1 MAITKKHRCFILYF
15 KNLFQSLRSS
25 KTHIFLSG
33 WIFIFLF
40 ILTSIKLNAKP
51 DEKEIKGESYN
62 PFQTQDT
69 STVYKLKYP
78 FKSEYFNPL
87 NYKFTS
93 PLFLKTPSNIKSQ
106 VAYNPD
112 GNKYVF
118 FSRMGNLNYR
128 SPFNMGFQEY
138 QNYSLKKSE
147 SDYWKQRIQTS
158 SGDNRAGILPA
169 LHVGNEVFD
178 QIFGGDLI
186 DIRPQGSAELTFGVL
201 ANNRK
206 DETLDVRRRRTTN
219 FDFKEKIQMSVLAN
233 IGDKIQFKTN
243 YNTEST
249 FDFENKLALK
259 YEGKEDEIVKLIE
272 AGDVNLP
279 LPTTLITGSQS
290 LFGIKTKLQFGR
302 ATITSVFSQQKSQ
315 TSSITVQGGAQTN
328 EFSLTAVDYEENRHF
343 FIGQYFREDV
353 IDSEGKLSNRYN
365 EALKNLPIVASN
377 VNITRMEVW
386 VTNIGP
392 AVTDNRNIVAL
403 ADLGEYNPNNKI
415 LNPVLGGR
423 LPSNYSNGLLSRID
437 TAQIRDINTVSNY
450 LKNDPLNMGSSG
462 YFIAGEDFE
471 KIESARKLRPS
482 EYTFNSRLGFISLNT
497 TLNSD
502 QTLAVAYQY
511 TVIGDDKVYQV
522 GEFTDQGINA
532 PQVLMV
538 KMLKSTSVNTRN
550 KMWDLMMKNVYSI
563 RAYQVNPED
572 FIFNIF
578 YSGNENG
585 IPTAYLTEGSEKI
598 KGIPLIR
605 LMNMDNL
612 NPQLNPPPDGIFDFI
627 DGAATN
633 GGTVESSNGR
643 IFFPVL
649 EPFGKDLRKQFLDS
663 ELANKYAFDSLYT
676 LTKTGAEQ
684 YPDKNKF
691 ILEGIYK
698 SSSSNEIS
706 LNALN
711 VPQGSVIVSA
721 GGIPLTE
728 NVDYTVDY
736 TLGRVRI
743 INEGILN
750 SGTPIRVSLESNSMF
765 NLQTKRMMGTHIN
778 YALKQNTNIGATII
792 NLNERP
798 LTQKTNYGDDPIS
811 NTIWGINFNFEEE
824 SRLLTKLVDKL
835 PFISTKEK
843 SVINVDGEFAHF
855 IPGHSKAIG
864 KTGTSY
870 IDDFEGSK
878 STLDLKNFGAW
889 LLASTP
895 QGQFDVFPE
904 AAPNEGINYGKN
916 RAKFAW
922 YIIDPL
928 FYDRKTNLKPP
939 NIDNNELS
947 KNSVRQVLET
957 EIFPNKD
964 IPNGI
969 PTNIPILNMAFYPKE
984 KGPYNYDVEPIG
996 GLTSGINQE
1005 GELNNPASRWGG
1017 VMRKIE
1023 STDFEATNVEYIEF
1037 WLMDPFSE
1045 DATNNGKL
1053 YFNLGDVSEDILR
1066 DSRKSFENGLPST
1079 EEVINV
1085 DTTIWGRVPSL
1096 QSLVE
1101 SFSNQAGTRVFQD
1114 VGYDG
1119 LSDADE
1125 RSFFNSAN
1133 GRHDY
1138 LNKIQNNFGTN
1149 SVAYINSI
1157 EDPASDNYHYFRG
1170 SDLDDNNKYASIL
1183 ERYKNFNNPDGN
1195 SPSNDQN
1202 PEPYP
1207 TSATSLPNIEDIN
1220 YDNTLSEAERYFQYE
1235 IELDKLKMNIGE
1247 NYITDIYEATSHQLP
1262 NGTLKNTKW
1271 YQFKIP
1277 ISQPDKVIGNIQDF
1291 KSIRF
1296 LRMFMNGFE
1305 RPAVL
1310 RFATLEL
1317 VRGEWRRFNNS
1328 LLPGMEATVPID
1340 LQSETTF
1347 DVSAVNIEENGKR
1360 YPVPY
1365 VVPPGIEREINIAT
1379 TDIIRRNE
1387 QSMVLKVDNL
1397 EDGDARGVYKT
1408 TDFDF
1413 RQYKNLRMFVHAEK
1427 MIESEELQTGEL
1439 SIFMRFGADFSENY
1453 YEYEI
1458 PLNFTPWGTSAA
1470 DPDAIWPEDNSFSI
1484 DLEKLVDIKQQRNI
1498 AMRDPNSNLSNSTP
1512 YVVYDGNA
1520 KVTVIGMPSISDV
1533 KAILVGIRNPE
1544 QVNSAAGDDG
1554 LPKSAEVWVNE
1565 MRLTDFSNKGGWA
1578 ATARISA
1585 NLADLGRVTFMG
1597 SHNSAGFGSIE
1608 QRVNETSR
1616 EAITAIDFS
1625 TDMELGK
1632 FFPEKSGIRIPFHF
1646 DYSETQSTPQF
1657 NPLDPD
1663 IKLKDE
1669 LDSFDTQD
1677 QRDSLTKITVDYVQR
1692 KNLNFMNVRKDKV
1705 NGGKSKVYDVENL
1718 SLSYAYSEIYSRNID
1733 VEYDMKKAYR
1743 GGFGYNFSNNPKPIK
1758 PFGKSKFLS
1767 KSKYLKLIQDFNFFL
1782 APKLIS
1788 FRTDMFREHN
1798 QRTLRNKSRGDVPM
1812 ETFYMKKWDWNRNYN
1827 VKYDLSQSL
1836 RVDFRANATA
1846 YIDEPQGNP
1855 EKGDEEY
1862 SAYRSEIFKE
1872 IGRLGSINR
1881 YNQILQA
1888 NYTLP
1893 LQKIPIVD
1901 WISSQINYQSN
1912 FNWGASPRSI
1922 QEQFGNQIE
1931 NSAQI
1936 QFTGDFNFVKFYEK
1950 IPYFKALNQPQRRVQ
1965 SRARKVAGQD
1975 LQKEVMQGEED
1986 AKPKNRVN
1994 YLKLVADNML
2004 KILMGV
2010 KRASFNY
2017 SEIKGTYIPGFYPE
2031 PTSFGNSW
2039 KYHSNTDIG
2048 NDQPSTLAPG
2058 IGFVFGDQRDIR
2070 NDAVRYGWLSVDTLL
2085 NQPYATKSTTNLTMR
2100 ATVEPFPGFKV
2111 ELNADRAYSIN
2122 HSEYFR
2128 ADGDGVFHSYS
2139 PVDNGSFSM
2148 STIAWSS
2155 AFNKEL
2161 ADNISENFEKFKANR
2176 EIIAYR
2182 LAEENPNYSGQ
2193 TFVAD
2198 SVNGNEVRYPLGY
2211 GPASQ
2216 DVLLYSLL
2224 AAYTGKD
2231 PKKMTLSK
2239 FPRIPLPNWRV
2250 TFTGLTKI
2258 EALQKIFR
2266 NITIVHAYRASY
2278 NVGNF
2283 VSTVGRQML
2292 NGYPATLNV
2301 DGENYIPEYDISQVS
2316 ISEQF
2321 APLISIDVIMQ
2332 NSMTTKIEIKKS
2344 RNLSFSFANNQMVE
2358 VKSKE
2363 IIVGIGYRIKDVG
2376 FTMRVP
2382 GGGQSSRRMSSDLNL
2397 KADFSMRSN
2406 KTTLRRIDEG
2416 INQISAGQKIISIN
2430 TSADYM
2436 VNQKFNV
2443 RLFFDKVIN
2452 NPFVSNQYPN
2462 STTNGGISLRFMLN

>member
-1 MAITKKHRCFILYF
+1 
-15 KNLFQSLRSS
+15 LRSAD
-25 KTHIFLSG
+25 KNICVNW
-33 WIFIFLF
+33 WIFVFIFIIIAF
-40 ILTSIKLNAKP
+40 APNTVFAEEDPIKNQSGFQLSDTVPNLRIPYQSKFF
-51 DEKEIKGESYN
+51 E
-62 PFQTQDT
+62 PF
-69 STVYKLKYP
+69 
-78 FKSEYFNPL
+78 
-87 NYKFTS
+87 NYRFTS
-93 PLFLKTPSNIKSQ
+93 PIFLRTPPNIKSQ
-106 VAYNPD
+106 IVYDPQNRKYN
-112 GNKYVF
+112 F

-128 SPFNMGFQEY
+128 QPYQLNFDEY
-138 QNYSLKKSE
+138 QDYALKKSVNDYFRDRRNTSG
-147 SDYWKQRIQTS
+147 SDS
-158 SGDNRAGILPA
+158 RAGIIPSV
-169 LHVGNEVFD
+169 HVGGEAFD
-178 QIFGGDLI
+178 RIFGGNTI

-272 AGDVNLP
+272 AGDVTLP

-302 ATITSVFSQQKSQ
+302 TTITSVFSQQKSQ

-343 FIGQYFREDV
+343 FIGQYFREDLT
-353 IDSEGKLSNRYN
+353 DNEGKQSNRYN
-365 EALKNLPIVASN
+365 EALKNLPVITSN
-377 VNITRMEVW
+377 INITRMEVW

-392 AVTDNRNIVAL
+392 AVSDNRNIIAL
-403 ADLGEYNPNNKI
+403 SDLGEFNPDNRYI
-415 LNPVLGGR
+415 NPKTGGH
-423 LPSNYSNGLLSRID
+423 LPSNLSNDLLNRLD
-437 TAQIRDINTVSNY
+437 TAQLRDINTVSNY
-450 LKNDPLNMGSSG
+450 LKYDPLNLGQSG

-471 KIESARKLRPS
+471 KIESARKLRSS
-482 EYTFNSRLGFISLNT
+482 EYTFNKRLGFISLNT
-497 TLNSD
+497 TLNPD

-511 TVIGDDKVYQV
+511 TVIGDNKIYQV

-532 PQVLMV
+532 PQVLIV
-538 KMLKSTSVNTRN
+538 KMLKSTSVNTHR

-563 RAYQVNPED
+563 RAYQINPED

-578 YSGNENG
+578 YSGNKNG
-585 IPTAYLTEGSEKI
+585 IPTAYLTEGDDNI

-612 NPQLNPPPDGIFDFI
+612 SPQLNPPPDGIFDFI
-627 DGAATN
+627 DGAATD
-633 GGTVESSNGR
+633 GGTIQASNGR

-649 EPFGKDLRKQFLDS
+649 EPFGKDLRKLFTDPA
-663 ELANKYAFDSLYT
+663 LASKYAYDSLYT

-684 YPDKNKF
+684 YPQKNKF

-711 VPQGSVIVSA
+711 VPQGSVVVSA

-750 SGTPIRVSLESNSMF
+750 SGTPIKVSLESNSMF

-778 YALKQNTNIGATII
+778 YALKDNTNIGATII

-843 SVINVDGEFAHF
+843 SVINIDGEFAHF

-895 QGQFDVFPE
+895 QGQYDEFPE
-904 AAPNEGINYGKN
+904 SAPNEGLNYGKN
-916 RAKFAW
+916 RAKMAW

-928 FYDRKTNLKPP
+928 FYDRKTTLKPP

-969 PTNIPILNMAFYPKE
+969 PTNIPILNMAFYPAE
-984 KGPYNYDVEPIG
+984 KGPYNFDVTPVG
-996 GLTSGINQE
+996 NLTAGINE
-1005 GELNNPASRWGG
+1005 TGALNDPESRWGG

-1045 DATNNGKL
+1045 DATNSGKL
-1053 YFNLGDVSEDILR
+1053 YFNLGDISEDILR

-1079 EEVINV
+1079 EEVVNV
-1085 DTTIWGRVPSL
+1085 DTTIWGRVPTL

-1101 SFSNQAGTRVFQD
+1101 SFDNQAGTRRYQD

-1119 LSDADE
+1119 LGDDDE
-1125 RSFFNSAN
+1125 QSFFNEIS
-1133 GRHDY
+1133 GKHDY
-1138 LNKIQNNFGTN
+1138 LNKIQNIFGTN
-1149 SVAYINSI
+1149 SVAFINANR
-1157 EDPASDNYHYFRG
+1157 DPSSDNYHYFRG
-1170 SDLDDNNKYASIL
+1170 SDYDDDNRYASIL

-1195 SPSNDQN
+1195 SPSSDQN

-1207 TSATSLPNIEDIN
+1207 TAATAMPDGEDIN

-1235 IELDKLKMNIGE
+1235 IELDKQKMLIGQ

-1262 NGTLKNTKW
+1262 NGNLRNTKW

-1277 ISQPDKVIGNIQDF
+1277 VNQPDKIVGNIQDF

-1296 LRMFMNGFE
+1296 LRMFMKGFK
-1305 RPAVL
+1305 RPVVL

-1317 VRGEWRRFNNS
+1317 VRGEWRRYNQS
-1328 LLPGMEATVPID
+1328 LMEGVDISQPID
-1340 LQSETTF
+1340 LESQTTF

-1365 VVPPGIEREINIAT
+1365 VIPPGIEREINIAT

-1387 QSMVLKVDNL
+1387 QAMVMKVDNL
-1397 EDGDARGVYKT
+1397 EDGDSRGVYKT

-1413 RQYKNLRMFVHAEK
+1413 RQYKNLQMFVHAEK
-1427 MIESEELQTGEL
+1427 MYEAKELQSGEL
-1439 SIFMRFGADFSENY
+1439 SVFMRFGSDFSENY

-1458 PLNFTPWGTSAA
+1458 PLQFTPWGTTAA
-1470 DPDAIWPEDNSFSI
+1470 DPYAIWPEDNSFSI
-1484 DLEKLVDIKQQRNI
+1484 DLERLVEIKQQRNI
-1498 AMRDPNSNLSNSTP
+1498 AMRDPASGLSNSVP
-1512 YVVYDGNA
+1512 YIIYDGNA

-1533 KAILVGIRNPE
+1533 KAILIGIRNPKS
-1544 QVNSAAGDDG
+1544 VNSAAGDDG
-1554 LPKSAEVWVNE
+1554 MPKSAEIWVNE
-1565 MRLTDFSNKGGWA
+1565 MRLTDFSNNGGWA

-1585 NLADLGRVTFMG
+1585 NLADLGRVTLMG
-1597 SHNSAGFGSIE
+1597 SHNTPGFGSIE
-1608 QRVNETSR
+1608 QRVNETFM
-1616 EAITAIDFS
+1616 EAITSIDFS
-1625 TDMELGK
+1625 TDMEIGK

-1646 DYSETQSTPQF
+1646 DYSEAQSTPQY

-1663 IKLKDE
+1663 IELKKE
-1669 LDSFDTQD
+1669 LDSFETQEE
-1677 QRDSLTKITVDYVQR
+1677 RDSLNRIVVDYVQR
-1692 KNLNFMNVRKDKV
+1692 KNINFMNVRKDKL
-1705 NGGKSKVYDVENL
+1705 NGEKARVYDIENL
-1718 SLSYAYSEIYSRNID
+1718 NFSYAYSEIFSRNID
-1733 VEYDMKKAYR
+1733 VDYDLKKVYR
-1743 GGFGYNFSNNPKPIK
+1743 GGFGYNFTNNPKLVK
-1758 PFGKSKFLS
+1758 PFGKSEFLS
-1767 KSKYLKLIQDFNFFL
+1767 GSKYLNLIRDFNFYYL
-1782 APKLIS
+1782 PKLIS
-1788 FRTDMFREHN
+1788 FRTDMYREHN
-1798 QRTLRNKSRGDVPM
+1798 KRTLRNKSSGDVPM
-1812 ETFYMKKWDWNRNYN
+1812 ETFYVKKWDWNRNYN
-1827 VKYDLSQSL
+1827 VKFDLSQSL
-1836 RVDFRANATA
+1836 KLDFRANATA

-1862 SAYRSEIFKE
+1862 SAYRREIFDE

-1881 YNQILQA
+1881 YNQLLIL
-1888 NYTLP
+1888 NYALP
-1893 LQKIPIVD
+1893 FQKMPLLD
-1901 WISSQINYQSN
+1901 WISSQLSYQGT
-1912 FNWGASPRSI
+1912 FNWGASPSSI
-1922 QEQFGNQIE
+1922 QQQFGNQIE
-1931 NSAQI
+1931 NSAQL
-1936 QFTGDFNFVKFYEK
+1936 QLTGDFNLSKLYDK
-1950 IPYFKALNQPQRRVQ
+1950 IPYFKSINQPQRVVQ
-1965 SRARKVAGQD
+1965 SRNQPSTNQNLQDEVVRGEEEKHQKDRPNYFKVA
-1975 LQKEVMQGEED
+1975 
-1986 AKPKNRVN
+1986 
-1994 YLKLVADNML
+1994 ADNL
-2004 KILMGV
+2004 LRLLMAV
-2010 KRASFNY
+2010 KRASVNY
-2017 SEIKGTYIPGFYPE
+2017 SEIRGTFIPGFYPE

-2039 KYHSNTDIG
+2039 KYTPDEDLYSRYPNFE
-2048 NDQPSTLAPG
+2048 NNYPSSLAPG

-2070 NDAVRYGWLSVDTLL
+2070 NDAVRYGWLSPDTLL
-2085 NQPYATKSTTNLTMR
+2085 NQQYATKLTSNLTMR
-2100 ATVEPFPGFKV
+2100 ATIEPLSGLKI
-2111 ELNADRAYSIN
+2111 ELNADRAYAVS

-2128 ADGDGVFHSYS
+2128 ADANGNFHSYA
-2139 PVDNGSFSM
+2139 PIDNGSFSM
-2148 STIAWSS
+2148 SIIAWKS
-2155 AFNKEL
+2155 AFKKESSE
-2161 ADNISENFEKFKANR
+2161 NISENFKNFKNYR

-2182 LAEENPNYSGQ
+2182 LANENPNYSGQ

-2198 SVNGNEVRYPLGY
+2198 TINGDLVRFPVGY
-2211 GPASQ
+2211 GPSSQ

-2224 AAYTGKD
+2224 AAYTGKNPED
-2231 PKKMTLSK
+2231 IALTK
-2239 FPRIPLPNWRV
+2239 FPKIPIPNWRI

-2266 NITIVHAYRASY
+2266 NITLMHAYRASY
-2278 NVGNF
+2278 NVGSF
-2283 VSTVGRQML
+2283 VSNVGREMI
-2292 NGYPATLNV
+2292 NGFPASLNV
-2301 DGENYIPEYDISQVS
+2301 DGINFIPEYDIAQVS
-2316 ISEQF
+2316 ITEQF

-2332 NSMTTKIEIKKS
+2332 NSLTSKVEIKKS
-2344 RNLSFSFANNQMVE
+2344 RNLAFSFANNQLIE
-2358 VKSKE
+2358 VKSDE
-2363 IIVGIGYRIKDVG
+2363 LVVGIGYRIKDVS
-2376 FTMRVP
+2376 FMVKSAT
-2382 GGGQSSRRMSSDLNL
+2382 GGNSSRRMSSDLNL
-2397 KADFSMRSN
+2397 KADFSIRNN
-2406 KTTLRRIDEG
+2406 KTTLRRINEG
-2416 INQISAGQKIISIN
+2416 INQISAGQKVVSIN

-2436 VNQKFNV
+2436 VNQKFNI
-2443 RLFFDKVIN
+2443 RFFFDKVIN
-2452 NPFVSNQYPN
+2452 NPFVSTQYPN
-2462 STTNGGISLRFMLN
+2462 STTNGGISLRFILN

>member
-1 MAITKKHRCFILYF
+1 MKA
-15 KNLFQSLRSS
+15 NADENE
-25 KTHIFLSG
+25 
-33 WIFIFLF
+33 
-40 ILTSIKLNAKP
+40 LNKP
-51 DEKEIKGESYN
+51 KYN
-62 PFQTQDT
+62 PFIKQDT
-69 STVYKLKYP
+69 ISGIKLQYP
-78 FKSEYFNPL
+78 FKSQYFEPF
-87 NYKFTS
+87 NYKFFS
-93 PLFLKTPSNIKSQ
+93 PLFLRTPANIKSQ
-106 VAYNPD
+106 ITYDPR
-112 GNKYVF
+112 NKEYLF

-128 SPFNMGFQEY
+128 SPFSMGFNEY
-138 QNYSLKKSE
+138 QKYALKKSE
-147 SDYWKQRIQTS
+147 SDYWKERINTS
-158 SGDNRAGILPA
+158 GNDSRAGILPA
-169 LHVGNEVFD
+169 IHVGGEVFD
-178 QIFGGDLI
+178 RIFGGNNI

-201 ANNRK
+201 SNNRK

-272 AGDVNLP
+272 AGDVTLP

-290 LFGIKTKLQFGR
+290 LFGIKTKLQFGK

-328 EFSLTAVDYEENRHF
+328 KFSLTAVDYEENRHF

-353 IDSEGKLSNRYN
+353 IGQDGKPSNRYN
-365 EALKNLPIVASN
+365 EALRNLPVIASN

-392 AVTDNRNIVAL
+392 AVTDNRNIIAL
-403 ADLGEYNPNNKI
+403 ADLGEYQPNNRYI
-415 LNPVLGGR
+415 NPLSGGN
-423 LPSNYSNGLLSRID
+423 LPSNFSNNLMSRLD
-437 TAQIRDINTVSNY
+437 TAQLRNINTVSNY
-450 LKNDPLNMGSSG
+450 LKYDPLNNGQSG
-462 YFIAGEDFE
+462 YFVAGEDFE

-482 EYTFNSRLGFISLNT
+482 EYTFNSKLGFVSLNT
-497 TLNSD
+497 TLNAD

-511 TVIGDDKVYQV
+511 TVIGDNRVYQV
-522 GEFTDQGINA
+522 GEFTDQGVDA
-532 PQVLMV
+532 PEVLIV
-538 KMLKSTSVNTRN
+538 KLIKSTSVNTHN
-550 KMWDLMMKNVYSI
+550 QIWNLMMKNVYSI

-578 YSGNENG
+578 YSGNKNG
-585 IPTAYLTEGSEKI
+585 IPTAYLTEGNENI

-605 LMNMDNL
+605 LLNMDNL

-627 DGAATN
+627 DGAARN
-633 GGTVESSNGR
+633 GGTIEAANGR

-649 EPFGKDLRKQFLDS
+649 EPFGKDLRKLFTDP
-663 ELANKYAFDSLYT
+663 ELANKYAYDSLYT

-691 ILEGIYK
+691 LLEGIYK

-711 VPQGSVIVSA
+711 VPQGSVVVSA
-721 GGIPLTE
+721 GGIPLSE
-728 NVDYTVDY
+728 NIDYTVDY

-765 NLQTKRMMGTHIN
+765 NLQTKRLMGTHIN
-778 YALKQNTNIGATII
+778 YALKENTNIGATII

-843 SVINVDGEFAHF
+843 SIINIDGEFAHF

-895 QGQFDVFPE
+895 QGQLEMFPE

-928 FYDRKTNLKPP
+928 FYDRKANLKPP

-984 KGPYNYDVEPIG
+984 KGPYNFDVDPIG
-996 GLTSGINQE
+996 NLTAGINQQ
-1005 GELNNPASRWGG
+1005 GELNNPESRWGG

-1045 DATNNGKL
+1045 DGTNKGKL
-1053 YFNLGDVSEDILR
+1053 FFNLGDISEDILR
-1066 DSRKSFENGLPST
+1066 DSRKSFENGLPT
-1079 EEVINV
+1079 GPEVVNV
-1085 DTTIWGRVPSL
+1085 DTTIWGRVPTL

-1101 SFSNQAGTRVFQD
+1101 SFANQAGTRKYQD

-1119 LSDADE
+1119 LSDEDE
-1125 RSFFNSAN
+1125 RSFFNITN
-1133 GRHDY
+1133 GKHDY
-1138 LNKIQNNFGTN
+1138 LNKIQQNFGTN
-1149 SVAYINSI
+1149 SDAYLKALA
-1157 EDPASDNYHYFRG
+1157 DPASDDYHYFRA
-1170 SDLDDNNKYASIL
+1170 SAYDDDNRFASIL
-1183 ERYKNFNNPDGN
+1183 ERYKNFNNPEGN
-1195 SPSNDQN
+1195 SPASDQN
-1202 PEPYP
+1202 IESYP
-1207 TSATSLPNIEDIN
+1207 TAATSLPNIEDIN

-1235 IELDKLKMNIGE
+1235 IDLDQVKMNIGE

-1262 NGTLKNTKW
+1262 NGNFKITKW

-1277 ISQPDKVIGNIQDF
+1277 INKPDQVVGNIQDF

-1296 LRMFMNGFE
+1296 LRMFMNGFQ
-1305 RPAVL
+1305 RPVVL

-1317 VRGEWRRFNNS
+1317 VRGEWRRYNHS
-1328 LLPGMEATVPID
+1328 LLPGEASVPID
-1340 LQSETTF
+1340 LQSQTTF

-1387 QSMVLKVDNL
+1387 QSMVLKVDQL

-1427 MIESEELQTGEL
+1427 MIESQEIQKGEL
-1439 SIFMRFGADFSENY
+1439 SVFMRFGADFTENY

-1458 PLNFTPWGTSAA
+1458 PLNFTPWGTIVS
-1470 DPDAIWPEDNSFSI
+1470 DPDAIWPEDNSFNI
-1484 DLEKLVDIKQQRNI
+1484 DLERLVEIKQQRNI
-1498 AMRDPNSNLSNSTP
+1498 AMRDPNSHLSNSIP

-1520 KVTVIGMPSISDV
+1520 KVTVIGMPSVSDV
-1533 KAILVGIRNPE
+1533 KAVLIGIRNPK
-1544 QVNSAAGDDG
+1544 QINSAAGDDG

-1585 NLADLGRVTFMG
+1585 NLADLGRMTFMG
-1597 SHNSAGFGSIE
+1597 SHNTAGFGSIE
-1608 QRVNETSR
+1608 QRVNETFR
-1616 EAITAIDFS
+1616 EAITSFDFS

-1646 DYSETQSTPQF
+1646 DYSEAQSSPQY

-1663 IKLKDE
+1663 VKLNDE
-1669 LDSFDTQD
+1669 LESFETKQE
-1677 QRDSLTKITVDYVQR
+1677 RDSLKRIVVDYVQR
-1692 KNLNFMNVRKDKV
+1692 KNINFMNVRKDKV
-1705 NGGKSKVYDVENL
+1705 NNTKSKVYDVENL
-1718 SLSYAYSEIYSRNID
+1718 NLSYAYSEIYSRNID

-1743 GGFGYNFSNNPKPIK
+1743 GGFGYNFNNNPKVYK
-1758 PFGKSKFLS
+1758 PFGKSKFLGQS
-1767 KSKYLKLIQDFNFFL
+1767 PYLKLIQDFNFYL
-1782 APKLIS
+1782 APRLVS
-1788 FRTDMFREHN
+1788 FRTDMFREHDM
-1798 QRTLRNKSRGDVPM
+1798 RTLRNKSSGDVPM
-1812 ETFYMKKWDWNRNYN
+1812 ETFYVKKWDWNRNYN
-1827 VKYDLSQSL
+1827 IKFDLSQSL
-1836 RVDFRANATA
+1836 KLDFRANATA

-1855 EKGDEEY
+1855 EKGDADY
-1862 SAYRSEIFKE
+1862 SAYRREIYKE
-1872 IGRLGSINR
+1872 IGSLGTINR
-1881 YNQILQA
+1881 YNQILQL

-1893 LQKIPIVD
+1893 LQKIPIID
-1901 WISSQINYQSN
+1901 WVSSQVNYQGT
-1912 FNWGASPRSI
+1912 FNWGASPRSL
-1922 QEQFGNQIE
+1922 QERFGNQIE
-1931 NSAQI
+1931 NSSQI
-1936 QFTGDFNFVKFYEK
+1936 QFTGDFNMTKLYDK
-1950 IPYFKALNQPQRRVQ
+1950 IPYFKSLNQPVRRAQ
-1965 SRARKVAGQD
+1965 NRTQTAIGQNV
-1975 LQKEVMQGEED
+1975 QKEVMRGQEEVESQ
-1986 AKPKNRVN
+1986 NRVN
-1994 YLKLVADNML
+1994 YFKVVADNLL
-2004 KILMGV
+2004 KILMGI

-2017 SEIKGTYIPGFYPE
+2017 SEISGTYIPGFYPE

-2039 KYHSNTDIG
+2039 RYSPNSDVY
-2048 NDQPSTLAPG
+2048 NDAPSKLAPG

-2070 NDAVRYGWLSVDTLL
+2070 NDAVRYGWLSADTLL
-2085 NQPYATKSTTNLTMR
+2085 NQPYATKKTTNLTLR
-2100 ATVEPFPGFKV
+2100 ASIEPFPGIKI
-2111 ELNADRAYSIN
+2111 ELNADRAYSMN
-2122 HSEYFR
+2122 HTEYFR
-2128 ADGDGVFHSYS
+2128 ADANGDFHSYS

-2155 AFNKEL
+2155 AFKKEL
-2161 ADNISENFEKFKANR
+2161 AENMSENFEQFKNNR

-2182 LAEENPNYSGQ
+2182 LAGENPNYSGQ
-2193 TFVAD
+2193 TFSTD
-2198 SVNGNEVRYPLGY
+2198 TINGTTLRFPVGY
-2211 GPASQ
+2211 GPSSQ

-2224 AAYTGKD
+2224 AAYTGKNA
-2231 PKKMTLSK
+2231 KKMSLTK
-2239 FPRIPLPNWRV
+2239 FPRIPLPNWRI
-2250 TFTGLTKI
+2250 TFTGLSKI
-2258 EALQKIFR
+2258 KALQKIFR
-2266 NITIVHAYRASY
+2266 NITIMHAYRASY

-2283 VSTVGRQML
+2283 VSSVGRQMVD
-2292 NGYPATLNV
+2292 GYPSTLNV

-2321 APLISIDVIMQ
+2321 APLISIDVILQ
-2332 NSMTTKIEIKKS
+2332 NSLSLKAEIKKS
-2344 RNLSFSFANNQMVE
+2344 RNLAFSFANNQMIE
-2358 VKSKE
+2358 VKSDE
-2363 IIVGIGYRIKDVG
+2363 IVVGLGYRLKDVS
-2376 FTMRVP
+2376 FSMKSS
-2382 GGGQSSRRMSSDLNL
+2382 GGGNSSRRLSSDLNL
-2397 KADFSMRSN
+2397 KADFSMRTN

-2416 INQISAGQKIISIN
+2416 INQISSGQKVLSII

-2436 VNQKFNV
+2436 VNQKFNI
-2443 RLFFDKVIN
+2443 RFFFDKVIN

-2462 STTNGGISLRFMLN
+2462 STTNGGISLRFILN

>member
-1 MAITKKHRCFILYF
+1 MSYSKKHISSLGWIL
-15 KNLFQSLRSS
+15 
-25 KTHIFLSG
+25 
-33 WIFIFLF
+33 IFIFVSVNLKANF
-40 ILTSIKLNAKP
+40 PDKKLNEPKQSPFQQNDTSNKIKLR
-51 DEKEIKGESYN
+51 
-62 PFQTQDT
+62 F
-69 STVYKLKYP
+69 P
-78 FKSEYFNPL
+78 FKSQYLEPF
-87 NYKFTS
+87 NYKFTT
-93 PLFLKTPSNIKSQ
+93 PLFLRNPANLKSQ
-106 VAYNPD
+106 ISYDPE
-112 GNKYVF
+112 NKRYLF

-128 SPFNMGFQEY
+128 SPSNLNFEEY
-138 QNYSLKKSE
+138 QNFALKKSV
-147 SDYWKQRIQTS
+147 SDYWKDRLVTS
-158 SGDNRAGILPA
+158 DRDSRSSLIPSVHIGGEA
-169 LHVGNEVFD
+169 FD
-178 QIFGGDLI
+178 RIFGGNTI

-219 FDFKEKIQMSVLAN
+219 FDFKEKIQMSVMAN

-272 AGDVNLP
+272 AGDVTLP

-302 ATITSVFSQQKSQ
+302 TTITSVFSQQKSQ

-328 EFSLTAVDYEENRHF
+328 EFNLTAVDYEENRHF
-343 FIGQYFREDV
+343 FLGQYFREDV
-353 IDSEGKLSNRYN
+353 IDSQGKQSNRYN
-365 EALKNLPIVASN
+365 EALKNLPIITSN
-377 VNITRMEVW
+377 INITRMEVW

-392 AVTDNRNIVAL
+392 AVTDNRNIIAL
-403 ADLGEYNPNNKI
+403 SDLGEFQPNNKVI
-415 LNPVLGGR
+415 NPSAGGQY
-423 LPSNYSNGLLSRID
+423 PSNYSNQLMNRLD
-437 TAQIRDINTVSNY
+437 TTQLRDINTVSNY
-450 LKNDPLNMGSSG
+450 LKYDPLNIGRSG

-471 KIESARKLRPS
+471 KIESARKLRAS
-482 EYTFNSRLGFISLNT
+482 EYTFNSKLGFISLNT
-497 TLNSD
+497 TLNTD

-522 GEFTDQGINA
+522 GEFTDQGIDA
-532 PQVLMV
+532 PEVLIV
-538 KMLKSTSVNTRN
+538 KMLKSTSVNTRHQ
-550 KMWDLMMKNVYSI
+550 MWDLMMKNVYSI

-572 FIFNIF
+572 FIFNIL

-585 IPTAYLTEGSEKI
+585 IPTAYLTEGNEDI
-598 KGIPLIR
+598 KGVPLIR

-627 DGAATN
+627 DGAATS

-649 EPFGKDLRKQFLDS
+649 EPFGKDLRKLFTDP
-663 ELANKYAFDSLYT
+663 ELADKYSYDSLYT

-684 YPDKNKF
+684 YPEKNKF
-691 ILEGIYK
+691 LLEGIYK

-721 GGIPLTE
+721 GGIPLAE
-728 NVDYTVDY
+728 NIDYTVDY

-750 SGTPIRVSLESNSMF
+750 SGTPIKVSLESNSMF
-765 NLQTKRMMGTHIN
+765 NLQTKRMMGTHVN
-778 YALKQNTNIGATII
+778 YALKDNTNIGATII

-843 SVINVDGEFAHF
+843 SMINVDGEFAHF

-878 STLDLKNFGAW
+878 STLDLKNFGSW
-889 LLASTP
+889 LLSSTP
-895 QGQFDVFPE
+895 QGQYNEFPE
-904 AAPNEGINYGKN
+904 AAPNEGLNYGKN

-928 FYDRKTNLKPP
+928 FYDRQTNLKPP

-984 KGPYNYDVEPIG
+984 KGPYNFDVDPVG
-996 GLTSGINQE
+996 NLTAGINQD
-1005 GELNNPASRWGG
+1005 GELNDPESRWGG

-1023 STDFEATNVEYIEF
+1023 SPDFEATNVEYIEF
-1037 WLMDPFSE
+1037 WLMDPFTE
-1045 DATNNGKL
+1045 DATNSGKL
-1053 YFNLGDVSEDILR
+1053 YINLGDISEDILR
-1066 DSRKSFENGLPST
+1066 DSRKSFENGLPSGPD
-1079 EEVINV
+1079 VVNV
-1085 DTTIWGRVPSL
+1085 DTTIWGRVPTL

-1101 SFSNQAGTRVFQD
+1101 SFDNQAGTRKYQD

-1119 LSDADE
+1119 LSDEDE
-1125 RSFFNSAN
+1125 RSFFSIAT
-1133 GRHDY
+1133 GQHEY
-1138 LNKIQNNFGTN
+1138 LNKIESNFGAASN
-1149 SVAYINSI
+1149 AFSNAL

-1170 SDLDDNNKYASIL
+1170 STYDADNKYASIL

-1195 SPSNDQN
+1195 SPSSDQN
-1202 PEPYP
+1202 PESYP
-1207 TSATSLPNIEDIN
+1207 TAASAMPNVEDIN

-1235 IELDKLKMNIGE
+1235 INLDKMNMNIGE

-1262 NGTLKNTKW
+1262 NGNLKNTKW

-1277 ISQPDKVIGNIQDF
+1277 ITQPDQVIGNIQDF

-1296 LRMFMNGFE
+1296 LRMFMKGFKRE
-1305 RPAVL
+1305 VVL

-1317 VRGEWRRFNNS
+1317 VRGEWRRYNNS
-1328 LLPGMEATVPID
+1328 LLPDLEANVPID
-1340 LQSETTF
+1340 LQSETTL

-1379 TDIIRRNE
+1379 TDIIRLNE
-1387 QSMVLKVDNL
+1387 QAMVLKVDHL

-1413 RQYKNLRMFVHAEK
+1413 RQYKNLQMFVHAEK
-1427 MIESEELQTGEL
+1427 MYESTELQKGEL
-1439 SIFMRFGADFSENY
+1439 SVFMRFGADFTENY

-1458 PLNFTPWGTSAA
+1458 PLNFTPWGTTSADA
-1470 DPDAIWPEDNSFSI
+1470 DAIWPDENSFNI
-1484 DLEKLVDIKQQRNI
+1484 DLENLVDIKQQRNI
-1498 AMRDPNSNLSNSTP
+1498 AMRDPNSNLSITVP

-1533 KAILVGIRNPE
+1533 KAVLIGIRNPE
-1544 QVNSAAGDDG
+1544 QINSAAGDDG

-1565 MRLTDFSNKGGWA
+1565 MRLTDFSNEGGWA

-1585 NLADLGRVTFMG
+1585 NLADLGRVTFIG
-1597 SHNSAGFGSIE
+1597 SHNTPGFGSIE
-1608 QRVNETSR
+1608 QRVNETFR
-1616 EAITAIDFS
+1616 EAITSLDFS

-1646 DYSETQSTPQF
+1646 DYSQSQSTPQY

-1663 IKLKDE
+1663 VKLSDE

-1677 QRDSLTKITVDYVQR
+1677 ERDSLNRIVVDYVQR
-1692 KNLNFMNVRKDKV
+1692 KNINFMNVRKDKV
-1705 NGGKSKVYDVENL
+1705 GGSKSKIYDIENVN
-1718 SLSYAYSEIYSRNID
+1718 LSYAYSEIYSRNID
-1733 VEYDMKKAYR
+1733 VEYDMQKTYR
-1743 GGFGYNFSNNPKPIK
+1743 GGVGYNFTNSPKLIK

-1767 KSKYLKLIQDFNFFL
+1767 KSKYFKLIQDFNFYL
-1782 APKLIS
+1782 SPKLIS
-1788 FRTDMFREHN
+1788 FRTDMYRAHN
-1798 QRTLRNKSRGDVPM
+1798 KRTLRNKSSGDVPM
-1812 ETFYMKKWDWNRNYN
+1812 ETSYVKEWDWNRNYN
-1827 VKYDLSQSL
+1827 VKFDLSQSL
-1836 RVDFRANATA
+1836 KLDFRANAVA

-1862 SAYRSEIFKE
+1862 SAYRSEIYKE
-1872 IGRLGSINR
+1872 IKSLGSINN
-1881 YNQILQA
+1881 YNQTLQL

-1893 LQKIPIVD
+1893 LQKIPLVD
-1901 WISSQINYQSN
+1901 WVSSQVNYQST
-1912 FNWGASPRSI
+1912 FNWGASPSSI
-1922 QEQFGNQIE
+1922 QDQFGNQIE

-1936 QFTGDFNFVKFYEK
+1936 QFTGDLNLTKLYDK
-1950 IPYFKALNQPQRRVQ
+1950 IPYFKTLNKPQRRMPNRTQRPEVKAQ
-1965 SRARKVAGQD
+1965 N
-1975 LQKEVMQGEED
+1975 LQGEVMKGEEEE
-1986 AKPKNRVN
+1986 KPKNRPN
-1994 YLKLVADNML
+1994 YFKLVADNLL
-2004 KILMGV
+2004 KIMMGV

-2017 SEIKGTYIPGFYPE
+2017 SEISGTYIPGFYPA

-2039 KYHSNTDIG
+2039 KYRPDTELYSNYPQFE
-2048 NDQPSTLAPG
+2048 NDYPSSLAPG

-2070 NDAVRYGWLSVDTLL
+2070 NDAVRYGWLSPDTLL
-2085 NQPYATKSTTNLTMR
+2085 NQPYATKRTTNLTLR
-2100 ATVEPFPGFKV
+2100 ASLEPLPGLKI

-2128 ADGDGVFHSYS
+2128 ADAYGDFHSYS

-2148 STIAWSS
+2148 SIVAWPS

-2161 ADNISENFEKFKANR
+2161 ADNKSENFENFKDNR
-2176 EIIAYR
+2176 EVIAYR
-2182 LAEENPNYSGQ
+2182 LAAENPNYSGE
-2193 TFVAD
+2193 TFETD
-2198 SVNGNEVRYPLGY
+2198 TINGSTMTFPIGY

-2231 PKKMTLSK
+2231 ADKIPLTK
-2239 FPRIPLPNWRV
+2239 FPRIPIPNWRI

-2258 EALQKIFR
+2258 SALQKIFR
-2266 NITIVHAYRASY
+2266 NITIMHAYRASY
-2278 NVGNF
+2278 NVGSF
-2283 VSTVGRQML
+2283 VSNIGREMIG
-2292 NGYPATLNV
+2292 GYPASLNV
-2301 DGENYIPEYDISQVS
+2301 DGENFIPEYDFTQIS

-2332 NSMTTKIEIKKS
+2332 NSLTSKIEIKKS
-2344 RNLSFSFANNQMVE
+2344 RNLAFSFANNQLVE
-2358 VKSKE
+2358 VKSDE
-2363 IIVGIGYRIKDVG
+2363 FVVGLGYRIKDVALSMKSG
-2376 FTMRVP
+2376 P
-2382 GGGQSSRRMSSDLNL
+2382 GRSSKRMSSDLNI

-2416 INQISAGQKIISIN
+2416 INQISAGQKVISIT

-2443 RLFFDKVIN
+2443 RFFFDKVIN

-2462 STTNGGISLRFMLN
+2462 STTNGGISLRFILN